1 MDSLKFLGPKELAK
15 LLGVPVNTI
24 YYWVSKKQ
32 IPVVKMGK
40 HNRFNYQE
48 VLEFF
53 KKSNGK
59 N

>member
-1 MDSLKFLGPKELAK
+1 MDNLKYLGPKELAK
-15 LLGVPVNTI
+15 LLGVPINTI